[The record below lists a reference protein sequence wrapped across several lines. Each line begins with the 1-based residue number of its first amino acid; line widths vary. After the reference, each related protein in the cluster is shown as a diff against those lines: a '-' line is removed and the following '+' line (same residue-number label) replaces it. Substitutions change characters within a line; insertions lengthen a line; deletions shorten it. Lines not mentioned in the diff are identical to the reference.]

1 MVAPC
6 TSRASSPSR
15 PHRSASSDPVDSSG
29 HFAARYDT
37 SGKISRG
44 TLKVVGRFKS
54 RHSAAGTLNW
64 KVKTRK
70 GNHTC
75 KSGNVHFTAHNP

>member
-1 MVAPC
+1 M
-6 TSRASSPSR
+6 RSPSTAAVISR
-15 PHRSASSDPVDSSG
+15 PATTRQ
-29 HFAARYDT
+29 
-37 SGKISRG
+37 KISRG